1 MFIGEQ
7 TMIALLSDGITSKPL
22 KKALSGYFVT
32 LSIAAVVITADNKY
46 KGRY

>member
-1 MFIGEQ
+1 
-7 TMIALLSDGITSKPL
+7 MIALLSDGITSKPL

-32 LSIAAVVITADNKY
+32 SSIAAVVVTADNEY

>member
-1 MFIGEQ
+1 
-7 TMIALLSDGITSKPL
+7 MIALLSDGITSRPL

-32 LSIAAVVITADNKY
+32 SSIAAVVVTADNEY